1 MMPRGGLGKWPRKEP
16 SARAGAPRVTLVN
29 QGAMAWIS
37 NRMKIQ
43 MGSAIIPI
51 PKAKM

>member
-1 MMPRGGLGKWPRKEP
+1 MRPRGGRGKWPRKEP
-16 SARAGAPRVTLVN
+16 LARAGAPRATLGN
-29 QGAMAWIS
+29 HTAMEWIS

-51 PKAKM
+51 PKGKM